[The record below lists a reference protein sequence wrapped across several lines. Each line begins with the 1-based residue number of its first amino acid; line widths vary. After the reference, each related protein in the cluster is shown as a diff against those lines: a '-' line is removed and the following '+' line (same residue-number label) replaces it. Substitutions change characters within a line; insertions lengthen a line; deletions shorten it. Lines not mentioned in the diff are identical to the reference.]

1 MPNPRKIPFV
11 TNHLYHIYNR
21 GVERRPTFIGK
32 GEVRRAL
39 ETLQY
44 YRFSNLPVKLS
55 KFLSNSDEEKEKILQ
70 NSREKGEL
78 VEIVAFC
85 LMPNHFHFLLK
96 QLKDQ
101 GISKFIS
108 NFTNS
113 YTKYFNTKNRREG
126 PLFQGT
132 FKAVLIETD
141 EQLIH
146 LSRYIHLNPIVAG
159 IVEEQKL
166 EQYIASS
173 YPEYL
178 GQNINV
184 ICHKEAILGFFRSP
198 LEYKKFVH
206 DQISYAKKL
215 NKIKHLALE

>member
-1 MPNPRKIPFV
+1 MPNPRKIPFA
-11 TNHLYHIYNR
+11 TDHFYHVYNR
-21 GVERRPTFIGK
+21 GIERRPTFIGK
-32 GEVRRAL
+32 REIRRAL
-39 ETLQY
+39 ETLKY
-44 YRFSNLPVKLS
+44 YRFTKPPVKLS
-55 KFLSNSDEEKEKILQ
+55 KFLSCSDEEKNKIIQQFNQ
-70 NSREKGEL
+70 NNKL
-78 VEIVAFC
+78 VEIIAFC

-113 YTKYFNTKNRREG
+113 YTKYFNTKNEREG

-141 EQLIH
+141 EQLVH

-166 EQYIASS
+166 GEYIASS

-178 GQNINV
+178 GQNTNV
-184 ICHKEAILGFFRSP
+184 ICQRETILSFFRSRI
-198 LEYKKFVH
+198 EYKRFVH
-206 DQISYAKKL
+206 DQISYAKELKR
-215 NKIKHLALE
+215 IKHLALE